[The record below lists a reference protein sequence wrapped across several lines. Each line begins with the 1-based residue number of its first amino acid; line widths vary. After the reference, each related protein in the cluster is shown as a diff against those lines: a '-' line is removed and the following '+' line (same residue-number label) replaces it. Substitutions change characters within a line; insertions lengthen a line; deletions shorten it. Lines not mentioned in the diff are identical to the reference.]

1 MIFQQIFIF
10 KFFLTCFTWICLIWH
25 GMDYICL
32 FNLVTDDN
40 ILSHMSHW
48 WNLTLLCTFW
58 KCVFKSNWTVNPF
71 SHTSQEYIA
80 ILFAAWILFIWNSN
94 LRLVQNSFEQISHCA
109 LFGHPWVLALCIFR
123 FLSIINPFLQML
135 HSKHSSIV
143 LGKKILCIF
152 NITFL
157 RRSGCV
163 EFFLFTKYPLKS
175 VWNWL
180 MGIHF
185 FVFIHYYFQPFQPS
199 FLKI

>member
-1 MIFQQIFIF
+1 M
-10 KFFLTCFTWICLIWH
+10 
-25 GMDYICL
+25 
-32 FNLVTDDN
+32 
-40 ILSHMSHW
+40 
-48 WNLTLLCTFW
+48 
-58 KCVFKSNWTVNPF
+58 
-71 SHTSQEYIA
+71 
-80 ILFAAWILFIWNSN
+80 IWNMLIFHVIFEWLFVSIN
-94 LRLVQNSFEQISHCA
+94 FGTNFTTKTYFFFMDSEYMLSKVYIIGKCFATKLTINFFCFDVLGLKMNFQNIFEQISHCA

-123 FLSIINPFLQML
+123 FLSIVNPFLQML